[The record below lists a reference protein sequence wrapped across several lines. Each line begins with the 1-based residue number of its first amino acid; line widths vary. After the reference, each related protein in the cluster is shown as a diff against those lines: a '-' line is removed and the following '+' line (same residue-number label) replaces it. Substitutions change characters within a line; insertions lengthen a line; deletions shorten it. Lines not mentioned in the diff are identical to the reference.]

1 MLAVSRM
8 LPSGLALACFVL
20 LSLSHA
26 QEIRCPSRCL
36 CFRST
41 VRCMF
46 LQLDYVPPVPL
57 NTTIL

>member
-1 MLAVSRM
+1 MSSSV
-8 LPSGLALACFVL
+8 GLLYQFTLTCFLIAGLVL
-20 LSLSHA
+20 VDA
-26 QEIRCPSRCL
+26 EIRCPARCL

-46 LQLDYVPPVPL
+46 LQLDQVPAVPA